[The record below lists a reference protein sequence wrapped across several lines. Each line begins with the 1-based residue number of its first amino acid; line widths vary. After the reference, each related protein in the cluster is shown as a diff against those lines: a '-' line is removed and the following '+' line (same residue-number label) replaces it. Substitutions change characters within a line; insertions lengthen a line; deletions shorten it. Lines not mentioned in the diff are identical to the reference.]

1 MGKYTGLR
9 NQFSISDRVET
20 DGVEITRV
28 NCIIYVVVLGETK
41 HKYTLTIN
49 PLPGSPLESI
59 PPEAPRVSNYSYCLK
74 YWDNITNNWQLSLNM
89 NTLSFYL
96 CMAEQCVLMIVDW
109 QTMQNL
115 IGLLL

>member
-9 NQFSISDRVET
+9 NRFNISDRVEIG
-20 DGVEITRV
+20 GVEIKRV

-59 PPEAPRVSNYSYCLK
+59 PPEAPRVSNYSYC
-74 YWDNITNNWQLSLNM
+74 
-89 NTLSFYL
+89 FFCL
-96 CMAEQCVLMIVDW
+96 CMAEQCVQDDCGLANSAEPD
-109 QTMQNL
+109 QTAPFSSL
-115 IGLLL
+115 IKICNVFCGITSNH